1 VFIRLLRVPKV
12 FLKEKCMVRIINVIF
27 FAAYGYYL
35 AKLGF
40 TIETKEFWTLLGLTF
55 AISIASGVSALEK

>member
-1 VFIRLLRVPKV
+1 
-12 FLKEKCMVRIINVIF
+12 MVRIINVIF